1 MKEDTTMKRF
11 IKSSTEF
18 DDTKEVEVTVEAGEI
33 IDVSADPEDT
43 SYTVDSYEDYEYFM
57 NHVKI

>member
-1 MKEDTTMKRF
+1 MKRF